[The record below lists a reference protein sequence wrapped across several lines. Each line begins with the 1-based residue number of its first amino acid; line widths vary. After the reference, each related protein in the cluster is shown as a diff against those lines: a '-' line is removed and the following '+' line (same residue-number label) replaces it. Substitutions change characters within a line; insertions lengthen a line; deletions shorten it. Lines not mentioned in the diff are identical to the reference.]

1 MKKEWRDS
9 PYVSI
14 VLVLVKSRMRTF
26 CIAARQHERGRW
38 AVALSGAALPVFDE
52 AAEAH
57 LHHAPEMHNER
68 ESTTPRLTNNNTL
81 ANIE

>member
-1 MKKEWRDS
+1 
-9 PYVSI
+9 
-14 VLVLVKSRMRTF
+14 MRTF

-68 ESTTPRLTNNNTL
+68 ESNERESTTPRLTNNNTL